1 MAVTSVTENGVTY
14 TAGGA
19 MSSEAE
25 IRQTIDAPAKEKP
38 DAPSAAV
45 SDEELDAQP
54 QDLKTDPKAADA
66 KADDRNADG
75 TFKSK
80 AVAKPVKE
88 DKYGGDPR
96 KSLAAK
102 VEYERQRA
110 DAAERRAA
118 DAEARATAK
127 PVPVASAPVSETHAP
142 AKGSS
147 AYLQLVKDSESDPEW
162 PKLEDYVAAGFQ
174 DPYAACN
181 AAQAAFLQDKRLAA
195 RDQEAAEQSKH
206 TEARERLHL
215 SNQEGAEKYAD
226 WDALM
231 QSAAGQKPLPAAVI
245 QEIFESDSSADLR
258 YHLLTHED
266 DLNALAGITDPIA
279 AARAIGRL
287 SARLV
292 AVEAPA
298 SGPVETPRGSRAK
311 PLIKPVS
318 ASPAAP
324 EASPPDAIPFGPRY
338 IQAMNE
344 LERKQRGARGA

>member
-1 MAVTSVTENGVTY
+1 MAVTSVTEKGVTY
-14 TAGGA
+14 MAGGA

-25 IRQTIDAPAKEKP
+25 IRQTIDAPAKETP
-38 DAPSAAV
+38 ETPVVVTD
-45 SDEELDAQP
+45 DELDAQP
-54 QDLKTDPKAADA
+54 QDLKTIPAAPVADA
-66 KADDRNADG
+66 KGERNADG
-75 TFKSK
+75 TFKAK
-80 AVAKPVKE
+80 AEKP

-96 KSLAAK
+96 RSLAAK

-118 DAEARATAK
+118 EAEARSSRPAQ
-127 PVPVASAPVSETHAP
+127 VAAEPEKIAAAAPVR
-142 AKGSS
+142 GSS

-324 EASPPDAIPFGPRY
+324 EASPPDDLPFGPRY
-338 IQAMNE
+338 IQAMNDR
-344 LERKQRGARGA
+344 ERKQRGARGA